1 MKILVLEDDSKVRLL
16 LKSIIESYNYTTIE
30 FIKAED
36 ALIEYKKSFYPIII
50 VDVDLPGMNG
60 LDFCRQIRKLPRG
73 EDSIIIVET
82 GVVVPER
89 LQEVLSAGVDDYI
102 FKPIDVKLFKIR
114 LEIAVKQS
122 HDRIERRK
130 MERKYR
136 DLVELSPDIIH
147 SVDKDGYILST
158 NKRATEILGYSKDEL
173 IGMHIRQLYAPE
185 EWEKLKIGFKK
196 LKKEGFR
203 SPIESLLLA
212 KNGERIEVEVS
223 STASYDEK
231 GNFLLSRSI
240 LRDIRGRKKAE
251 RALRD
256 SERKLQELNAS
267 KAKFFSIIAHDIK
280 NPLGAIVGF
289 SDLLMK
295 HYKELMEKDK
305 IEYIKDINLSSKQLL
320 NLLENLLEW
329 SRSQTGK
336 LQLSPDIFDL
346 SYIINSCITLLQ
358 TNAESKNIRLFS
370 EVKKG
375 MKVFVD
381 VETITTVIRNLITN
395 AIKFT
400 NFGGEVKITA
410 QDIEDYIQVE
420 INDNGVGINEDDIS
434 KLFRIDVSYSTQ
446 GTAGEKGTG
455 LGLILCKE
463 FIKKNSGKIWVES
476 QIGKGSTFKFTLPKF
491 RQ

>member
-1 MKILVLEDDSKVRLL
+1 MGKTTLALWMSEVAEIYDLESVLIHGGRLYDPNIVR
-16 LKSIIESYNYTTIE
+16 
-30 FIKAED
+30 
-36 ALIEYKKSFYPIII
+36 
-50 VDVDLPGMNG
+50 
-60 LDFCRQIRKLPRG
+60 
-73 EDSIIIVET
+73 
-82 GVVVPER
+82 
-89 LQEVLSAGVDDYI
+89 
-102 FKPIDVKLFKIR
+102 
-114 LEIAVKQS
+114 
-122 HDRIERRK
+122 
-130 MERKYR
+130 
-136 DLVELSPDIIH
+136 
-147 SVDKDGYILST
+147 
-158 NKRATEILGYSKDEL
+158 
-173 IGMHIRQLYAPE
+173 
-185 EWEKLKIGFKK
+185 EKLKLIVRGPSFIKWIIHKIKRKSLMRYIVIVDDVTDVVRASRLSVIGDMA
-196 LKKEGFR
+196 R
-203 SPIESLLLA
+203 Q
-212 KNGERIEVEVS
+212 V
-223 STASYDEK
+223 
-231 GNFLLSRSI
+231 
-240 LRDIRGRKKAE
+240 
-251 RALRD
+251 
-256 SERKLQELNAS
+256 
-267 KAKFFSIIAHDIK
+267 AHDIK